1 MNWTFKYLGGSKEPT
16 TISRIANVF
25 FNHTLVRFVNY
36 LIIEIY
42 SLSKYIKKIG
52 NREMGNLEIFVE
64 SRKLLYTTYE
74 LLLLLTYFLYH
85 LGLEELGVQEFID
98 EKHFKGGKLIKIIWA
113 TSANFIYKFE
123 KEKKIYTG
131 RFTLVIFRRSMKY
144 VD

>member
-1 MNWTFKYLGGSKEPT
+1 ML
-16 TISRIANVF
+16 

-98 EKHFKGGKLIKIIWA
+98 EKHFKGGKLIQII
-113 TSANFIYKFE
+113 
-123 KEKKIYTG
+123 
-131 RFTLVIFRRSMKY
+131 
-144 VD
+144 

>member
-1 MNWTFKYLGGSKEPT
+1 ML
-16 TISRIANVF
+16 

-98 EKHFKGGKLIKIIWA
+98 EKHFKGGKLIKII
-113 TSANFIYKFE
+113 
-123 KEKKIYTG
+123 
-131 RFTLVIFRRSMKY
+131 
-144 VD
+144 

>member
-16 TISRIANVF
+16 TISRIANVL

-64 SRKLLYTTYE
+64 SRKLLYY
-74 LLLLLTYFLYH
+74 LR
-85 LGLEELGVQEFID
+85 
-98 EKHFKGGKLIKIIWA
+98 IIA
-113 TSANFIYKFE
+113 TFNLFFSI
-123 KEKKIYTG
+123 I
-131 RFTLVIFRRSMKY
+131 
-144 VD
+144 

>member
-1 MNWTFKYLGGSKEPT
+1 
-16 TISRIANVF
+16 
-25 FNHTLVRFVNY
+25 
-36 LIIEIY
+36 
-42 SLSKYIKKIG
+42 
-52 NREMGNLEIFVE
+52 MGNFEIFVE

-98 EKHFKGGKLIKIIWA
+98 EKHFKGGKLIQIIWA
-113 TSANFIYKFE
+113 NSANFIYKLE

>member
-1 MNWTFKYLGGSKEPT
+1 ML
-16 TISRIANVF
+16 

-52 NREMGNLEIFVE
+52 NREMGNFEIFVE

-98 EKHFKGGKLIKIIWA
+98 EKHFKGGKLIQII
-113 TSANFIYKFE
+113 
-123 KEKKIYTG
+123 
-131 RFTLVIFRRSMKY
+131 
-144 VD
+144 

>member
-1 MNWTFKYLGGSKEPT
+1 ML
-16 TISRIANVF
+16 
-25 FNHTLVRFVNY
+25 FNHTLVIFANY

-98 EKHFKGGKLIKIIWA
+98 EKHFKGGKLIQII
-113 TSANFIYKFE
+113 
-123 KEKKIYTG
+123 
-131 RFTLVIFRRSMKY
+131 
-144 VD
+144 